1 MAKKIKQKKCAY
13 SECGKLFTPTFSTL
27 QQVCSP
33 KCAVAYN
40 SEKEIKKRH
49 EQAKAE
55 VEGTTQL
62 EKAARIIFQKWIRGR
77 DADKPCISCGTFTT
91 KQWDGGHYHKAEI
104 FSALIFNEMNVHK
117 QCSECNGENMH
128 GNLINYRIGLVKRYG
143 EDYAKQLDEMSVT
156 GRKYTYTRSQL
167 IDIANKYKMKLKNG
181 DFTSDN
187 PSNI

>member
-1 MAKKIKQKKCAY
+1 MAKKVKQKKCAY

-27 QQVCSP
+27 QIVCSLQ
-33 KCAVAYN
+33 CSIAYN
-40 SEKEIKKRH
+40 SEREIKKRV
-49 EQAKAE
+49 AKMKVE

-62 EKAARIIFQKWIRGR
+62 EKAARIIFQKWIRER
-77 DADKPCISCGTFTT
+77 DKNLPCISCGTYVANQF
-91 KQWDGGHYHKAEI
+91 DGSHYHKAEI
-104 FSALIFNEMNVHK
+104 YSGLIFNEMNVHK
-117 QCSECNGENMH
+117 SCSYCNKELA
-128 GNLINYRIGLVKRYG
+128 GNLVNYRIGLVKRYG
-143 EDYAKQLDEMSVT
+143 EDYAKQLDEMAVT